1 MSIKNSFFSGFKLFN
16 SPLKLAMLMTPLALG
31 LSLGLEWVFTSTI
44 TRTTIWITIPV
55 TFALTYVLTSVMLH
69 AQRLDEKNA
78 LLQRMTDD
86 LQQANQTIAAQ
97 NEDVDAFAQTVA
109 HELKNPLSIILGNS
123 YLLGKKD
130 YQESPIKIGEVA
142 EQITETSLKMD
153 RIIQEILLLT
163 SLRQNKDIQTEP
175 LDMEEIVAK
184 TLQQLENLI
193 AERQAKIRTSE
204 VWPIVHSYGPWIE
217 QVWLNYISN
226 ALKYGGNAPEIE
238 LGAEKQPNGH
248 IRFWVRD
255 SGPGMT
261 PEEQVQA
268 FSQLTHFNLT
278 KAIGHEFGLSISQ
291 QIIEKLGGKVGVE
304 SGKKNGSTFYFTLP
318 TNKM

>member
-16 SPLKLAMLMTPLALG
+16 SPLKLAMLMTLLALG
-31 LSLGLEWVFTSTI
+31 ISLGLEWVFTRAV
-44 TRTTIWITIPV
+44 TRTTIWITGPV

-69 AQRLDEKNA
+69 AQRLDEESA
-78 LLQRMTDD
+78 QLQRMTYD

-130 YQESPIKIGEVA
+130 YQENPIKIGEVA

-163 SLRQNKDIQTEP
+163 SLRQNKDIQTQP
-175 LDMEEIVAK
+175 LDMEEIVTK

-193 AERQAKIRTSE
+193 VEKQAKIRTPE

-261 PEEQVQA
+261 PEEQAQV

-278 KAIGHEFGLSISQ
+278 KAVGHEFGLSISQ

-304 SGKKNGSTFYFTLP
+304 SSKKNGSTFYFTLP